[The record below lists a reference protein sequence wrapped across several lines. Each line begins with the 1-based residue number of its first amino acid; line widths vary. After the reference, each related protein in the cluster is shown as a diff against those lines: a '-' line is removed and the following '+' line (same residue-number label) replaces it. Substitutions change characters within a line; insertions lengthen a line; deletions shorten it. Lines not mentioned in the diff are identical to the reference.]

1 MCGIVGYVGDRDAAD
16 ILLNGLKRLEYRG
29 YDSAGIVLQHDRS
42 LALLKNRGKV
52 QDLADRVHREWPAA
66 LLSGTHIGIAHTRWA
81 THGPPNEANAHPH
94 LDNTGHIALVHN
106 GIIENYA
113 EIRRQLT
120 AKGHTFTSETDSEV
134 LSHLIGECYD
144 GDLVQATCAALQR
157 VEGAFGI
164 AVVDDR
170 EPDHLVV
177 ARRGSPIV
185 LGIADDET
193 FVASDPAAIVAHTRQ
208 VMFLDDDDVADIH
221 AGDVDLRNIHNVPVT
236 REVARLDWDADQAE
250 KSGYAH
256 FMLKEIMEQPDALR
270 NTARGRLDLKM
281 GTAILSGLQ
290 LTPRE
295 ITEIQRVV
303 LVACGTSLHAAM
315 IGEYFFEDL
324 ADLPTDVEHAAEF
337 RYRNP
342 ILSHRDLVTAITQ
355 SGETADTLAAVREAK
370 QKGPLVTAICNVV
383 ASTIA
388 RETGRGVYL
397 HAGPEIGV
405 ASTKAFTC
413 QLTVLLMTALKFGR
427 CHRLT
432 RQAGLDLCEEI
443 LRIPDLVLRA
453 LEQNETIARIAE
465 RFRDVS
471 SCFFIGR
478 GYMYPVAMEGA
489 LKLKEISYIHAEG
502 YHAAE
507 LKHGPIALLE
517 DGVPVIAMLNDLPGK
532 EKIAGN
538 VQECRARGATVI
550 AVATEGD
557 DSIVDAAD
565 EIIRVPRSS
574 MYVAAIPTAVTL
586 QLLAY
591 HVARLRGCSIDQP
604 RNLAKSVTVE

>member
-1 MCGIVGYVGDRDAAD
+1 
-16 ILLNGLKRLEYRG
+16 
-29 YDSAGIVLQHDRS
+29 
-42 LALLKNRGKV
+42 
-52 QDLADRVHREWPAA
+52 
-66 LLSGTHIGIAHTRWA
+66 
-81 THGPPNEANAHPH
+81 
-94 LDNTGHIALVHN
+94 
-106 GIIENYA
+106 
-113 EIRRQLT
+113 
-120 AKGHTFTSETDSEV
+120 
-134 LSHLIGECYD
+134 
-144 GDLVQATCAALQR
+144 
-157 VEGAFGI
+157 
-164 AVVDDR
+164 
-170 EPDHLVV
+170 
-177 ARRGSPIV
+177 
-185 LGIADDET
+185 
-193 FVASDPAAIVAHTRQ
+193 
-208 VMFLDDDDVADIH
+208 
-221 AGDVDLRNIHNVPVT
+221 
-236 REVARLDWDADQAE
+236 
-250 KSGYAH
+250 
-256 FMLKEIMEQPDALR
+256 
-270 NTARGRLDLKM
+270 
-281 GTAILSGLQ
+281 
-290 LTPRE
+290 
-295 ITEIQRVV
+295 
-303 LVACGTSLHAAM
+303 
-315 IGEYFFEDL
+315 
-324 ADLPTDVEHAAEF
+324 
-337 RYRNP
+337 
-342 ILSHRDLVTAITQ
+342 
-355 SGETADTLAAVREAK
+355 
-370 QKGPLVTAICNVV
+370 
-383 ASTIA
+383 
-388 RETGRGVYL
+388 
-397 HAGPEIGV
+397 
-405 ASTKAFTC
+405 
-413 QLTVLLMTALKFGR
+413 MTALKFGR

-591 HVARLRGCSIDQP
+591 QVARLRGCSIDQP